1 MDGDRKYLVQIPDE
15 EHWRSE
21 IKCQS
26 ACPVHT
32 DARGYI
38 RAIA

>member
-1 MDGDRKYLVQIPDE
+1 MDLVRYSVEIPDLTY
-15 EHWRSE
+15 WKRL
-21 IKCQS
+21 IKCQH

-38 RAIA
+38 QAIVR